1 MPLPTIGQSAP
12 PFNLPDEEGTLTNLK
27 DYLSKWVLIYFYPK
41 AMTPG
46 CTVQACTLRDG
57 GETLKAL
64 NCSVL
69 GISPDKPAL
78 LKKFIENEK
87 LTFKLLSDSDHL
99 MAENYGAWQQKSMY
113 GRSYMGMARMSVLVD
128 PQGIVREVWPKVTPA
143 EQLKDVQ
150 VWFSKNID

>member
-1 MPLPTIGQSAP
+1 MPLPTIGASAP
-12 PFNLPDEEGTLTNLK
+12 SFTLPDEQGTLTSLK
-27 DYLSKWVLIYFYPK
+27 DYLGKWVLIYFYPK

-57 GETLKAL
+57 EGALKAL

-78 LKKFIENEK
+78 LKKFIISEK
-87 LTFKLLSDSDHL
+87 LTFKLLSDSEHV
-99 MAENYGAWQQKSMY
+99 MAESYGAWQQKSMY

-128 PQGIVREVWPKVTPA
+128 PKGIVRQVWPKVTPA
-143 EQLKDVQ
+143 DQLKDVQ
-150 VWFSKNID
+150 VWFSENIK